1 MTASS
6 LVSPHPSGARH
17 VPSAI
22 EIAAM
27 ARSDLWCFI
36 ELMFPVLHPGTR
48 LVYADYLGLM
58 ATLLMSASE
67 RKYRRLI
74 FNLPPRHMKS
84 LIVSI
89 MYPAWRLGRDPGV
102 KFICISY
109 GDDLAHDHSAMTRKI
124 MQSSQ
129 YRMIFPNVELDKKAV
144 DHIRTS
150 KGGYRYAT
158 SIGSDITGFGAD
170 EIIIDDPMQP
180 DEAGSEKRKQDI
192 RSWVQSSVL
201 TRFNDPSRGVL
212 MLVMHRLAPDD
223 LSGTME
229 ASADFVLKLPLI
241 AADKQ
246 HFTSKNKTILL
257 RAPGD
262 ILNPNRMTD
271 KDVEDLKLSLPK
283 HVFDSQYQQQ
293 PTVGGSG
300 MISLKHFRRYDLS
313 SMPAFELTIH
323 SWDIGATITG
333 NASVCTKWGLVRDPA
348 GGDALYLTDVLRLR
362 LELPEVRAA
371 IRAQRAKDRPALIVL
386 DERGVGLGV
395 CQELQREFRNVIG
408 STATTEP
415 VDHIGAP
422 GRRPNAGKIERFGQ
436 AALAIA
442 DGRVLI
448 PTTAPWLESFLYEI
462 ASFPNIPDK
471 DQVDSMT
478 QLVAHINAGIWRA
491 RLYRDRGW
499 T

>member
-1 MTASS
+1 VTPTSS
-6 LVSPHPSGARH
+6 QAPLHPSWSRH
-17 VPSAI
+17 CPSSA

-27 ARSDLWCFI
+27 ARLDLWCFI

-48 LVYADYLGLM
+48 LIYADYLGLM

-67 RKYRRLI
+67 GKYRRLI

-89 MYPAWRLGRDPGV
+89 MYPSWRLGRDSRA

-124 MQSSQ
+124 MQSPL
-129 YRMIFPNVELDKKAV
+129 YRLIFPDVELDKKAV
-144 DHIRTS
+144 DYIRTT

-192 RSWVQSSVL
+192 RSWVHSSAL
-201 TRFNDPSRGVL
+201 TRFNDPGRGKL

-229 ASADFVLKLPLI
+229 ASADFVLKLPLV
-241 AADKQ
+241 ATKKQ
-246 HFTSKNKTILL
+246 HFVRKERDLLL
-257 RAPGD
+257 RPIGEF
-262 ILNPNRMTD
+262 LNPARMTANE
-271 KDVEDLKLSLPK
+271 VEDLKASLPK

-300 MISLKHFRRYDLS
+300 MISLSHFRRYDKA
-313 SMPAFELTIH
+313 PPFELKMH

-333 NASVCTKWGLVRDPA
+333 NASVCTKWGLVHEP
-348 GGDALYLTDVLRLR
+348 GIGDVLYLGEVIRLR
-362 LELPEVRAA
+362 LELPEVRSA
-371 IRAQRAKDRPALIVL
+371 IITERAKDRPALIVL

-395 CQELQREFRNVIG
+395 CQELQRRYRNIVG

-415 VDHIGAP
+415 VDHAGET
-422 GRRPNAGKIERFGQ
+422 GRRPNGGKIERFGQ
-436 AALAIA
+436 AALVIA
-442 DGRVLI
+442 DGRVVI
-448 PTTAPWLESFLYEI
+448 PTSAPWLESFLFEI

-478 QLVAHINAGIWRA
+478 QLIAYTDAAIRRA
-491 RLYRDRGW
+491 RLYKDQGW